1 MEHLITISLAEY
13 NEIKDIKNNFIKAF
27 NEKKTI
33 VFHDSYFSGPSGYP
47 KHKFTVVNNDE
58 FANDLLNKIN
68 GLEKENNDLWSENC
82 KLKEQINK
90 KKSWFK

>member
-13 NEIKDIKNNFIKAF
+13 NEIKDIKSNFIKAF
-27 NEKKTI
+27 DEKKTI

-47 KHKFTVVNNDE
+47 IHKFTVVNNDE
-58 FANDLLNKIN
+58 FANDLLAKIQRI
-68 GLEKENNDLWSENC
+68 EKENSDLWNENY

-90 KKSWFK
+90 KKSWF